1 MLIGRK
7 RELEGLDYLLRAP
20 APQLAAIVGRR
31 RLGKTT
37 LLTHWAQTRQHPYI
51 YWVASPF
58 PSSLLLRQFSQRI
71 WQHGYPDSRVPSS
84 FAYESWSEALEE
96 LARICRGEKR
106 HIVLVDEFPCA
117 LDSEPGLPLAL
128 QDAWDRHFQSSN
140 VCLVLCGSSVGVM
153 ERLLGAD
160 APLHGRMVGPL
171 RVRPLPFAATKA
183 FFPSYDAEKRI
194 TVYAVLGGVPA
205 YLEQFAGDLSLN
217 DNIRQSLMKDIG
229 LLRTDPDH
237 LIGEQVRDLSNY
249 QAVLTAIAGGAHRP
263 IEIARAANLSSKA
276 GAGPYLA
283 RLQEMDYV
291 RCELPVTVAPGQ
303 RSRSRLN
310 RYLLT
315 DDYLRFYFCFV
326 RPHLDLLAQGLYS
339 QVEYRISEQLCPF
352 VGRTAFREQCQEWV
366 RVQSRA
372 GKLPF
377 VAEQVGAHWGGGVEV
392 DIVAV
397 NWHERAVL
405 LGEARWDHAI
415 LGPRPIQ
422 ELIGSKASKVLA
434 LLPDGGA
441 HWAVHYAFFA
451 RRGFSE
457 AAQILAGEHG
467 AQLVDLELLDHDL
480 TSD

>member
-1 MLIGRK
+1 MLIGRE

-20 APQLAAIVGRR
+20 ASQLAAVVGRR

-37 LLTHWAQTRQHPYI
+37 LLTHWAQTCQHPYI

-71 WQHGYPDSRVPSS
+71 WQHGYPDSRAPSS
-84 FAYESWSEALEE
+84 FAYESWSEALVE
-96 LARICRGEKR
+96 LARICRGERR
-106 HIVLVDEFPCA
+106 HIVLVDEFPYA
-117 LDSEPGLPLAL
+117 LDSEPGLPSVL
-128 QDAWDRHFQSSN
+128 QKAWDGRFRSSN
-140 VCLVLCGSSVGVM
+140 VCLVLCGSSVGAM
-153 ERLLGAD
+153 ERLLGAG

-171 RVRPLPFAATKA
+171 RVRPLPFAAIKA
-183 FFPSYDAEKRI
+183 FFPSYDAEKRMA
-194 TVYAVLGGVPA
+194 VYAILGGIPA

-217 DNIRQSLMKDIG
+217 DNIRQNVMKDIG
-229 LLRTDPDH
+229 LLRTDPDY

-249 QAVLTAIAGGAHRP
+249 QAVLTAIAGGAHKP
-263 IEIARAANLSSKA
+263 TEIARAANLSTKA

-291 RCELPVTVAPGQ
+291 RCELPVTVPPGQ

-315 DDYLRFYFCFV
+315 DHYLRFYFCFV
-326 RPHLDLLAQGLYS
+326 RPYLDLLAQGLYS
-339 QVEYRISEQLCPF
+339 QVEYRIAEQLCPF

-377 VAEQVGAHWGGGVEV
+377 VVDQVGAHWGGGVEV
-392 DIVAV
+392 DIVAI
-397 NWHERAVL
+397 NWQERAVL
-405 LGEARWDHAI
+405 LGEARWEHAVV
-415 LGPRPIQ
+415 GPRAIQ
-422 ELIGSKASKVLA
+422 ELIGGKANKVLA
-434 LLPDGGA
+434 LLPDGGGN
-441 HWAVHYAFFA
+441 WTVHYVFFA

-457 AAQILAGEHG
+457 AAQILAGEYG
-467 AQLVDLELLDHDL
+467 AELVDLDMLDRDL
-480 TSD
+480 NAA